1 MPEAKSPK
9 SKTQP
14 DEAVDLVDDAE
25 KAGDDAAAQT
35 VADEADDPTPSPA
48 KSSRRPDPVQAEKDR
63 QKAMKERQKE
73 LKEQEKVDAAA
84 RRADAKKFAQAEKD
98 AAKAVK
104 AAAALQRKADKAK
117 ATADKLAAVAEEANE
132 AVLNDATDQANARA
146 EKAASAATSAADTA
160 GKLQKEATAAQK
172 KANKLRA
179 GMRATG
185 KDKVEAP
192 DSRQWVPPAFITV
205 GLLGVM
211 WLVVYYVSVAAN
223 IPVPYL
229 TDLGGWNVIIGMGLM
244 AASFGIATLWK

>member
-1 MPEAKSPK
+1 MPYQVRGTSAGALALTAAS
-9 SKTQP
+9 
-14 DEAVDLVDDAE
+14 LVF
-25 KAGDDAAAQT
+25 
-35 VADEADDPTPSPA
+35 VAP
-48 KSSRRPDPVQAEKDR
+48 
-63 QKAMKERQKE
+63 
-73 LKEQEKVDAAA
+73 
-84 RRADAKKFAQAEKD
+84 
-98 AAKAVK
+98 
-104 AAAALQRKADKAK
+104 
-117 ATADKLAAVAEEANE
+117 
-132 AVLNDATDQANARA
+132 
-146 EKAASAATSAADTA
+146 AASAATAAADTA
-160 GKLQKEATAAQK
+160 GRLQKEATAAQK

-229 TDLGGWNVIIGMGLM
+229 TDLGGWNVLIGMGLM